1 MHRCLLWDFIICCVE
16 SKLGYY
22 LVTSLPLFPLR
33 MTGSEAVML
42 SIRETLLAA
51 SWCNQV
57 YLTPVIIQLRPMI
70 QYKKSRYL
78 LSWSSSLRDS
88 SWYYWKEIPSWF
100 LFSSI
105 DRLFFFFF
113 GLFCPSCVCFIHSFI
128 QHIRQQPTN
137 WPTDQHPTLQN
148 TQLTGN
154 RSWVT
159 IDDSFNPSIHP
170 SIQ

>member
-100 LFSSI
+100 LFFINRSS
-105 DRLFFFFF
+105 LFFFF

-128 QHIRQQPTN
+128 HSTHSSTTNKLTNRPTSYITKHPTN
-137 WPTDQHPTLQN
+137 RQ
-148 TQLTGN
+148 
-154 RSWVT
+154 
-159 IDDSFNPSIHP
+159 
-170 SIQ
+170 